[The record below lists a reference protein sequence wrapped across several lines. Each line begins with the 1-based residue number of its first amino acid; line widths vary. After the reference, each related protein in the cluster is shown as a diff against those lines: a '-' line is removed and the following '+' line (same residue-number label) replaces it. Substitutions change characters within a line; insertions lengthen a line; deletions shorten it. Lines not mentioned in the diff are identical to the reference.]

1 MKKVKSTSKFLF
13 SGWRAKRAVDKVEP
27 LLPSSAV
34 GTAIFS
40 GLSEDGESSREGSTR
55 SVQTSWDKPKQWKGR
70 RCPVWLNLVSIAA
83 GIGGLIIA
91 LLVLFLY
98 WRPDGWRDD
107 GNDSLK
113 LTLIATVGAGAVLAL
128 SCTLM
133 VGCCYCLVCHGEFWQ
148 RRKWKRYLDHEE
160 QEMHSMGQIADKYQR
175 AKDDKKA
182 RHDAYRTRAY
192 ELMRSD
198 K

>member
-1 MKKVKSTSKFLF
+1 MRT
-13 SGWRAKRAVDKVEP
+13 
-27 LLPSSAV
+27 
-34 GTAIFS
+34 
-40 GLSEDGESSREGSTR
+40 
-55 SVQTSWDKPKQWKGR
+55 
-70 RCPVWLNLVSIAA
+70 
-83 GIGGLIIA
+83 
-91 LLVLFLY
+91 
-98 WRPDGWRDD
+98 
-107 GNDSLK
+107 
-113 LTLIATVGAGAVLAL
+113 GAVLAL

-192 ELMRSD
+192 ELMRGD

>member
-1 MKKVKSTSKFLF
+1 
-13 SGWRAKRAVDKVEP
+13 VDKVEP

-40 GLSEDGESSREGSTR
+40 GAALCPPPPPSGFSYRGPSPFASLCGVRCVRCVRRWTHLGLSEDGDSSSEGSTR
-55 SVQTSWDKPKQWKGR
+55 GVQSSWDKPKQWKGR

-113 LTLIATVGAGAVLAL
+113 LTLIATVGAG
-128 SCTLM
+128 T
-133 VGCCYCLVCHGEFWQ
+133 HTHH
-148 RRKWKRYLDHEE
+148 RYAHTHTHHRTRTTAHAHAPHKCE
-160 QEMHSMGQIADKYQR
+160 QERYWRCR
-175 AKDDKKA
+175 A
-182 RHDAYRTRAY
+182 R
-192 ELMRSD
+192 
-198 K
+198 